1 MKIHISPPQV
11 AMRVPLHATSSQGA
25 ADMEPRRQDYDR
37 LDLTRQRKFRT
48 IGRGKSE
55 SEVDEAAIALV
66 ELSVLVYDDIGTIG
80 KTAAKLRDPRLGLFG
95 KRARN
100 RCQTCLSLLT
110 SGGGETMPRPP
121 RVHAE
126 GLLYHVMARG
136 NDGQKI
142 FLSQSD
148 YQALIEALRTVRRPR
163 VIHVTGFCR
172 ACGI

>member
-1 MKIHISPPQV
+1 
-11 AMRVPLHATSSQGA
+11 
-25 ADMEPRRQDYDR
+25 MEPRRQDYDR

-95 KRARN
+95 KKENRDADLQWLEAEREIGERN

-110 SGGGETMPRPP
+110 SGRERRCRVTREFMPK
-121 RVHAE
+121 
-126 GLLYHVMARG
+126 
-136 NDGQKI
+136 DCSI
-142 FLSQSD
+142 
-148 YQALIEALRTVRRPR
+148 T
-163 VIHVTGFCR
+163 
-172 ACGI
+172 

>member
-25 ADMEPRRQDYDR
+25 VDMEPRRQDYDR

-95 KRARN
+95 KKGN
-100 RCQTCLSLLT
+100 RDADLQWL
-110 SGGGETMPRPP
+110 E
-121 RVHAE
+121 AE
-126 GLLYHVMARG
+126 REIG
-136 NDGQKI
+136 
-142 FLSQSD
+142 
-148 YQALIEALRTVRRPR
+148 VR
-163 VIHVTGFCR
+163 F
-172 ACGI
+172 A

>member
-11 AMRVPLHATSSQGA
+11 AMRVPLPATSSQGA

-80 KTAAKLRDPRLGLFG
+80 KTAIKLRDPRLGLFG
-95 KRARN
+95 KKGNRDADLQWLEAKREN

-110 SGGGETMPRPP
+110 SGRERRCRVTREFMPK
-121 RVHAE
+121 
-126 GLLYHVMARG
+126 
-136 NDGQKI
+136 DCSI
-142 FLSQSD
+142 
-148 YQALIEALRTVRRPR
+148 T
-163 VIHVTGFCR
+163 
-172 ACGI
+172 

>member
-55 SEVDEAAIALV
+55 SQVDEAAIALV

-80 KTAAKLRDPRLGLFG
+80 KTAAKLRDPRWDCL
-95 KRARN
+95 ARKETAT
-100 RCQTCLSLLT
+100 RTC
-110 SGGGETMPRPP
+110 SGWKPSAKS
-121 RVHAE
+121 V
-126 GLLYHVMARG
+126 
-136 NDGQKI
+136 
-142 FLSQSD
+142 SD
-148 YQALIEALRTVRRPR
+148 LPKSIN
-163 VIHVTGFCR
+163 FCR
-172 ACGI
+172 ERRCRVTREFMPKDCSIT

>member
-25 ADMEPRRQDYDR
+25 VDMEPRRQDYDR

-66 ELSVLVYDDIGTIG
+66 ELVLVYDDIGTIG

-95 KRARN
+95 KK
-100 RCQTCLSLLT
+100 
-110 SGGGETMPRPP
+110 
-121 RVHAE
+121 AE
-126 GLLYHVMARG
+126 REIG
-136 NDGQKI
+136 
-142 FLSQSD
+142 
-148 YQALIEALRTVRRPR
+148 VRL
-163 VIHVTGFCR
+163 
-172 ACGI
+172 A

>member
-25 ADMEPRRQDYDR
+25 VDMEPRRQDYDR

-95 KRARN
+95 KKGN
-100 RCQTCLSLLT
+100 RDADLQWLEAEREI
-110 SGGGETMPRPP
+110 GEKL
-121 RVHAE
+121 V
-126 GLLYHVMARG
+126 
-136 NDGQKI
+136 
-142 FLSQSD
+142 SD
-148 YQALIEALRTVRRPR
+148 LPKSIN
-163 VIHVTGFCR
+163 FW
-172 ACGI
+172 

>member
-25 ADMEPRRQDYDR
+25 VDMEPRRQDYDR

-95 KRARN
+95 KKGNRDADLEAEREIGESVSEREIGVYHRN
-100 RCQTCLSLLT
+100 LAG
-110 SGGGETMPRPP
+110 SGSTEK
-121 RVHAE
+121 RV
-126 GLLYHVMARG
+126 
-136 NDGQKI
+136 
-142 FLSQSD
+142 
-148 YQALIEALRTVRRPR
+148 
-163 VIHVTGFCR
+163 
-172 ACGI
+172 

>member
-80 KTAAKLRDPRLGLFG
+80 KTAAAGRDGPRGCSGFQ
-95 KRARN
+95 RASPNAPR
-100 RCQTCLSLLT
+100 RCIKPGFRRKWITYRAQT
-110 SGGGETMPRPP
+110 
-121 RVHAE
+121 
-126 GLLYHVMARG
+126 
-136 NDGQKI
+136 
-142 FLSQSD
+142 
-148 YQALIEALRTVRRPR
+148 
-163 VIHVTGFCR
+163 
-172 ACGI
+172 

>member
-25 ADMEPRRQDYDR
+25 VDMEPRRQDYDR

-80 KTAAKLRDPRLGLFG
+80 KTAAKLRDPRLTEAKIGGLPHRR
-95 KRARN
+95 KIIHQRARPIEDDIPDHHSSLIVCAVLVQESRHP
-100 RCQTCLSLLT
+100 RC
-110 SGGGETMPRPP
+110 SGG
-121 RVHAE
+121 
-126 GLLYHVMARG
+126 L
-136 NDGQKI
+136 
-142 FLSQSD
+142 
-148 YQALIEALRTVRRPR
+148 
-163 VIHVTGFCR
+163 
-172 ACGI
+172 